1 MSIFK
6 QTFSPNINAE
16 LVARQEAM
24 VRRSPKDLQYINSR
38 NSWIRMSSAVDIY
51 KATAPRP
58 PTIPTLK
65 DKGNYDNTLARK
77 YILQGGVLTEH
88 GTLKSGVGGFDNAYS
103 DLAADGVTK
112 LRLGIRPM
120 PGITGIDVKSR
131 GAYGSLRDVTVN
143 FICWDIHQLEDL
155 ELLYMRPGYTVL
167 VEWGWAPYLDTK
179 GELNTTV
186 QFYDIVNNPKPKEKI
201 FEELDAKMKENGNYE
216 AMFGTIKNYSWS
228 ARPDGGYDCTTTIV
242 SLGEIIE
249 SLKVNYAPSAAM
261 TSIKKNGL
269 ITPTISAS
277 TNGAAVISDLGGKI
291 ANIAS
296 FGYTDT
302 LAEKLEENYSKNILA
317 GIFFELYDIAYRQF
331 KGYISNTSDEGESVA
346 LTCTPPN
353 KSPFNINFFHKT
365 INIHGKESKGGD
377 IGDSDEQIY
386 ISLETLCN
394 IINSF
399 VTLRDKDNNTTYI
412 DLSVLEKDA
421 ILTNQNT
428 GEGYLLALAHPLQV
442 STDPTICLIRNML
455 WAKGIKITAN
465 STIDPNASGFT
476 ADKGKSL
483 IQFAHN
489 LPDPDALTDR
499 LISLGCA
506 TNIDANKFDSKRK
519 DIANWIKDIIQG
531 PPNARYSANQIDQ
544 NVKEIAAKYIVKYQD
559 KNYKVKQ
566 PNPLDVSKFGLTVK
580 NVGKTIDDI
589 FYFDPTTFYQLLE
602 DDYSFNLDDDLVKL
616 VITPEGIDPSDATKA
631 ADGDPVQEEQKKID
645 EQNEKLKEETDA
657 AKDALSFLK
666 NIPRPFFVDDN
677 YKTELGIIGGIFLNL
692 NFLYN
697 EAVSDAMA
705 AQDKKEKNDVS
716 LYDFIKS
723 ILHKISESIGNQ
735 NNFDIFVEPNGKTAR
750 IIDINYVDREDAAAV
765 YEKASLVEIH
775 NLKST
780 VRSYKFES
788 KIFPDQSAQV
798 AIGAQVEGGA
808 LGLDTTTLVDFN
820 RRVRDRIIPIKDM
833 PTSDAVADDAKAKVE
848 ALLANL
854 EILYKYFAR
863 LKTNWFVDADFD
875 ADKANEYNNA
885 LKDLINF
892 IKSVAKSKTNGKA
905 IIPTNLSIDMDGLGG
920 LIIGNI
926 FKISEDLLPKGYKG
940 SDMGAKVGYV
950 INGLGHTVGDS
961 DWVTKIDSQFIILD
975 SPNDLLY
982 PIDYENITI
991 SIEAKKENEILA
1003 QTPTIPVG
1011 EGGGKKGGGVG
1022 GTFVITKQIKT
1033 NLDSIEKACIKL
1045 GLTDQFLIKAL
1056 KANILKE
1063 TAGVP
1068 RNENLDY
1075 STTNT
1080 ARIKKFFTTRAAPLL
1095 VGVEISETNTLKK
1108 AGKWPGVV
1116 VFGDYLYGNLSGK
1129 TGVSFGNTAAGDGYA
1144 YRGRS
1149 YIGITG
1155 KSQYEDYSKELK
1167 QDFVN
1172 NPDSMNTPDNAALTT
1187 VLYITKRIPELA
1199 GRYTKYFGYVID
1211 KKNPVFKS
1219 QLDANLFITNAV
1231 AGSGN
1236 KLTRPVNPGSP
1247 FVEILA
1253 KVDNYSGQ
1261 V

>member
-24 VRRSPKDLQYINSR
+24 VRRSPKDIQYINSR

-51 KATAPRP
+51 KKTAPFP

-167 VEWGWAPYLDTK
+167 IEWGWAPYLDTK

-186 QFYDIVNNPKPKEKI
+186 QFYDIVNDPKPKEKI

-269 ITPTISAS
+269 ITPTISAP

-331 KGYISNTSDEGESVA
+331 QGYISNTSDEGESVA
-346 LTCTPPN
+346 LTCTPPG
-353 KSPFNINFFHKT
+353 KPPFNINFFHKT

-377 IGDSDEQIY
+377 VGDSDEQIY
-386 ISLETLCN
+386 ISLETICD
-394 IINSF
+394 IINNF
-399 VTLRDKDNNTTYI
+399 VTLRDKDNNTTFI
-412 DLSVLEKDA
+412 DLSIKDKD
-421 ILTNQNT
+421 
-428 GEGYLLALAHPLQV
+428 GDDLLCLAHPLQV

-455 WAKGIKITAN
+455 WAKGINITTN
-465 STIDPNASGFT
+465 STIDPNTSGFT
-476 ADKGKSL
+476 AERGKPL

-489 LPDPDALTDR
+489 LTNPGGVINQIIRVIAPASKIGNKKAL
-499 LISLGCA
+499 A
-506 TNIDANKFDSKRK
+506 KFLK
-519 DIANWIKDIIQG
+519 DYIQG
-531 PPNARYSANQIDQ
+531 PENNRYSQQQIEQ
-544 NVKEIAAKYIVKYQD
+544 NVKELSSLYIARFND
-559 KNYKVKQ
+559 SNFKVGTPTQTEIKGF
-566 PNPLDVSKFGLTVK
+566 DLTVES
-580 NVGKTIDDI
+580 NSANKTIKESFI
-589 FYFDPTTFYQLLE
+589 FNPTTFEQFLN
-602 DDYSFNLDDDLVKL
+602 DSQAANLDDDIVKDIL
-616 VITPEGIDPSDATKA
+616 TPTGTDAAKT
-631 ADGDPVQEEQKKID
+631 DPVQEEQDKID
-645 EQNEKLKEETDA
+645 EQNEKLKEEMED

-666 NIPRPFFVDDN
+666 NMPRPFFINDN
-677 YKTELGIIGGIFLNL
+677 YKTELGIIGGIFINL

-697 EAVSDAMA
+697 EAISDSMA
-705 AQDKKEKNDVS
+705 AQDKKEKNDIS
-716 LYDFIKS
+716 LYDFIKN

-750 IIDINYVDREDAAAV
+750 IIDINYVDQEDAAAI
-765 YEKASLVEIH
+765 YEKASLIEIH

-820 RRVRDRIIPIKDM
+820 RRVRDRIIPVKDM
-833 PTSDAVADDAKAKVE
+833 PTSDAVSDDAKAKVK

-875 ADKANEYNNA
+875 ADKANDYNNA

-940 SDMGAKVGYV
+940 NDMGAKIGYV
-950 INGLGHTVGDS
+950 ITGLGHTVGSS
-961 DWVTKIDSQFIILD
+961 DWITKIDSQFIILD
-975 SPNDLLY
+975 NPNNLLET
-982 PIDYENITI
+982 IDYESITI
-991 SIEAKKENEILA
+991 NTNPGVIPTTGQISPIIQTQSNAPVNQTYKSNPTFKSLLISAKNSIGFSTADIPGTQGGNVGCAAAISVIFLKATGYQIHPKKDIELSTSELYNYLSINNNWKKRADWKQA
-1003 QTPTIPVG
+1003 QPG
-1011 EGGGKKGGGVG
+1011 D
-1022 GTFVITKQIKT
+1022 VIIT
-1033 NLDSIEKACIKL
+1033 ARA
-1045 GLTDQFLIKAL
+1045 IKAGH
-1056 KANILKE
+1056 
-1063 TAGVP
+1063 T
-1068 RNENLDY
+1068 
-1075 STTNT
+1075 
-1080 ARIKKFFTTRAAPLL
+1080 
-1095 VGVEISETNTLKK
+1095 
-1108 AGKWPGVV
+1108 GVV
-1116 VFGDYLYGNLSGK
+1116 IDTKHRDGSYNIISNSSSGFNGSSPGTIQQNYSIIK
-1129 TGVSFGNTAAGDGYA
+1129 WTSIYNRNTFQTAAFQ
-1144 YRGRS
+1144 
-1149 YIGITG
+1149 YIG
-1155 KSQYEDYSKELK
+1155 SY
-1167 QDFVN
+1167 
-1172 NPDSMNTPDNAALTT
+1172 A
-1187 VLYITKRIPELA
+1187 
-1199 GRYTKYFGYVID
+1199 
-1211 KKNPVFKS
+1211 
-1219 QLDANLFITNAV
+1219 
-1231 AGSGN
+1231 
-1236 KLTRPVNPGSP
+1236 
-1247 FVEILA
+1247 
-1253 KVDNYSGQ
+1253 
-1261 V
+1261 